1 MSEKNR
7 ILSFSVSPGSVDVG
21 ITLVP
26 SPSDVHCM
34 FAGSMEFRCSANS
47 SEYSRFR
54 IVQVSS
60 AYLFQSRGEWG
71 AVAKAHSS
79 NASMYRLHTI
89 GETGDPIA
97 VPCICW

>member
-1 MSEKNR
+1 MSKKAR
-7 ILSFSVSPGSVDVG
+7 ILSVSVSSGLDVG

-26 SPSDVHCM
+26 SPSDVHYM
-34 FAGSMEFRCSANS
+34 FSGSIEFRCSVNS

-60 AYLFQSRGEWG
+60 AYLFQNRGGWG
-71 AVAKAHSS
+71 VVAKARCS
-79 NASMYRLHTI
+79 NASMYRLHTM

-97 VPCICW
+97 APCICW